1 MKRVQALVLLAAFLV
16 LLIAALA
23 PALSGSQVGS
33 QACAPPAFI
42 ESEAGYVICCCRTF
56 TGMCCAEVTFCSG
69 FVPGC
74 FCTG

>member
-1 MKRVQALVLLAAFLV
+1 MKAMHVLVLVLAFLV
-16 LLIAALA
+16 LFTAALA
-23 PALSGSQVGS
+23 PAIPGAQEQVRT
-33 QACAPPAFI
+33 CAPPAFI

>member
-1 MKRVQALVLLAAFLV
+1 MKAMHLLVLVVAFLV
-16 LLIAALA
+16 LFTATLA
-23 PALSGSQVGS
+23 PALSVAQDQSRG
-33 QACAPPAFI
+33 CAPPAFI

-56 TGMCCAEVTFCSG
+56 TGMCCAEVAFCSG